1 MGLFD
6 KMFKS
11 ERDIAKEE
19 IEKIPWK
26 YITEEQDIE
35 DLEKQSLSKPVIIF
49 KYSTRCGISRIT
61 LRKFENDL
69 PENLDVAFYFMDLV
83 KYRALSNEIAE
94 RFKVRHESPQL
105 IVIKEGKVLHHSSHQ
120 DINAKKISE
129 YI

>member
-11 ERDIAKEE
+11 ERDIVKEE

-35 DLEKQSLSKPVIIF
+35 ELEKQSFSKPVIIF

-69 PENLDVAFYFMDLV
+69 PENMDVAFYFMDLV
-83 KYRALSNEIAE
+83 KYRSLSNEIAE
-94 RFKVRHESPQL
+94 RFKVSHESPQL
-105 IVIKEGKVLHHSSHQ
+105 IVLKEGKVLHHSSHQ
-120 DINAKKISE
+120 DINPKLLSE

>member
-19 IEKIPWK
+19 IEKIPWVN
-26 YITEEQDIE
+26 ITEEQDIE
-35 DLEKQSLSKPVIIF
+35 DLEKRSFEKPVVIF

-61 LRKFENDL
+61 LRKFETDL
-69 PENLDVAFYFMDLV
+69 PENLDVAYYFMDLV
-83 KYRALSNEIAE
+83 KYRSLSNEIAD
-94 RFKVRHESPQL
+94 RLKVRHESPQL
-105 IVIKEGKVLHHSSHQ
+105 IVLKDGKVIHHSSHQ
-120 DINAKKISE
+120 DINAKQLSN

>member
-11 ERDIAKEE
+11 ERDIVKEE

-35 DLEKQSLSKPVIIF
+35 ELEKQSFSKPVIIF

-69 PENLDVAFYFMDLV
+69 PENMDVAFYFMDLV
-83 KYRALSNEIAE
+83 KYRSLSNEIAE
-94 RFKVRHESPQL
+94 RFKVSHESPQL
-105 IVIKEGKVLHHSSHQ
+105 IVLKEGKVLHHSSHQ
-120 DINAKKISE
+120 DIHAKRLSE

>member
-19 IEKIPWK
+19 IERIPWIN
-26 YITEEQDIE
+26 ITEEQDIE
-35 DLEKQSLSKPVIIF
+35 DLEKRSFEKPVVIF

-61 LRKFENDL
+61 LRKFETDL
-69 PENLDVAFYFMDLV
+69 PENLDVAYYFMDLV
-83 KYRALSNEIAE
+83 KYRSLSNEIAD
-94 RFKVRHESPQL
+94 RLKVRHESPQL
-105 IVIKEGKVLHHSSHQ
+105 IVLKDGKVIHHSSHQ
-120 DINAKKISE
+120 DINAKQLSN

>member
-19 IEKIPWK
+19 IEKIPWVN
-26 YITEEQDIE
+26 ITEEQDIE
-35 DLEKQSLSKPVIIF
+35 DLEKRSFEKPVVIF

-61 LRKFENDL
+61 LRKFETDL
-69 PENLDVAFYFMDLV
+69 PENLDVAYYFMDLV
-83 KYRALSNEIAE
+83 KYRSLSNEIAD
-94 RFKVRHESPQL
+94 RLKVRHESPQL
-105 IVIKEGKVLHHSSHQ
+105 IVLKDGKVIHHSSHQ
-120 DINAKKISE
+120 DINAKQLSD